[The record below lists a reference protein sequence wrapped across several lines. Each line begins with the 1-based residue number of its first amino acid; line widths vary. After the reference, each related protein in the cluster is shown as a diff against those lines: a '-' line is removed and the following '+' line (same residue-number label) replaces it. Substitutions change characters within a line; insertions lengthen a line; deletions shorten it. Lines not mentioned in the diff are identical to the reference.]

1 MNEKLIKL
9 KKEIGFQIYYR
20 TIPYLIPQNKSSL
33 SKFYNGK
40 NFFKKFILNLKII
53 DLIVFKYYKFIF
65 QKVDHFL
72 TYVPQGQ
79 KIIKSYGIKNK
90 NITTV
95 YNTVDTFELDK
106 IEKKLKKKTK
116 KKYDIIYVGSLS
128 RWKKVELLIIV
139 EEFLKKKYKIKILI
153 VGDGFNKLKY
163 MNMVKKKKLK
173 NNILFEGSVHNKRKL
188 YKLLKQSKIF
198 VLPGPGGL
206 AINEAMHAGLP
217 IICSKAD
224 GTEKFLVKNKI
235 NGFFFKENSS
245 LDLHKKLSSILQN
258 KKLLISLG
266 KNSKKIINNNFNSHL
281 INKNYEKAFKL

>member
-1 MNEKLIKL
+1 
-9 KKEIGFQIYYR
+9 
-20 TIPYLIPQNKSSL
+20 
-33 SKFYNGK
+33 
-40 NFFKKFILNLKII
+40 
-53 DLIVFKYYKFIF
+53 
-65 QKVDHFL
+65 
-72 TYVPQGQ
+72 
-79 KIIKSYGIKNK
+79 
-90 NITTV
+90 
-95 YNTVDTFELDK
+95 
-106 IEKKLKKKTK
+106 
-116 KKYDIIYVGSLS
+116 
-128 RWKKVELLIIV
+128 
-139 EEFLKKKYKIKILI
+139 
-153 VGDGFNKLKY
+153 